1 MVSKLRTAFKNIKV
15 IVVTELLLMVVMV
28 STIVV
33 KADAINDRRVVTTYL
48 NLATLKTISSD
59 NK

>member
-33 KADAINDRRVVTTYL
+33 KADAINDRRVVTT
-48 NLATLKTISSD
+48 
-59 NK
+59 